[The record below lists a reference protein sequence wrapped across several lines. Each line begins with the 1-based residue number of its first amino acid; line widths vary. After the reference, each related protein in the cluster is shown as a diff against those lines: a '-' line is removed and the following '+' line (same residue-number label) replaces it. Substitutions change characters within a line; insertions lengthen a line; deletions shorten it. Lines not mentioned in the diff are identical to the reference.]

1 MRDSGTHITL
11 PVPRHKTR
19 YPSVYYRLDAK
30 GARRYQISYT
40 DSTGKRVFKTV
51 NGNEKDALAALNDI
65 KSRMRKGEKVV
76 RSRMTVQELGEEYL
90 RQTTH
95 LKPGT
100 LTDYGYNL
108 DHWVFPKIGH
118 LKVSAVTVN
127 EIADFIA
134 DMRQEYT
141 ANTIRNCLKP
151 LAGMFR
157 LAVRRGLVAQNPI
170 HALDRQER
178 PQGAAKRMR
187 ILSSDEIKQLLFVS
201 AEGYRH
207 RNKEG
212 HLGQRISGA
221 YGLLFTTAIF
231 TGLRRSELL
240 ALDWTDVDL
249 DRSELHVRAGKT
261 AAATR
266 TVVLPGFLVQALAA
280 RSLVK
285 FDDQNLKSDEGFSS
299 GRVFPF
305 SERNVG
311 RALDAALERAG
322 IEHVRFHD
330 LRHTYASIL
339 ISMGCELTYI
349 AQQIGHKSPATTL
362 EVYAHLFDG
371 HKRQNEARAKMQ
383 DAFSGVIA

>member
-1 MRDSGTHITL
+1 VSK
-11 PVPRHKTR
+11 RHPTR
-19 YPSVYYRLDAK
+19 YPGVMFRLDAK
-30 GARRYQISYT
+30 GNRRYQIRYR
-40 DSTGKRVFKTV
+40 DSNGRDIFKTV
-51 NGNEKDALAALNDI
+51 EGNEKDALRQRNQILE
-65 KSRMRKGEKVV
+65 RMHKGERVV
-76 RSRMTVQELGEEYL
+76 RSNMTVKELGEEYL
-90 RQTTH
+90 RQTTQ
-95 LKPGT
+95 LKDST
-100 LTDYGYNL
+100 ITDYGYAL
-108 DHWVFPKIGH
+108 DHWVYPKLGH
-118 LKVSAVTVN
+118 LKVSSVTVN

-134 DMRQEYT
+134 EMRQEFT

-151 LAGMFR
+151 LSGMFR
-157 LAVRRGLVAQNPI
+157 VAVRRGLVAQNPV

-178 PQGAAKRMR
+178 PQGTVKRMR
-187 ILSSDEIKQLLFVS
+187 ILSSDEIKQLLAVS

-207 RNKEG
+207 RNREG

-266 TVVLPGFLVQALAA
+266 TVVLPDFLVQALA
-280 RSLVK
+280 RESLCRV
-285 FDDQNLKSDEGFSS
+285 NENS
-299 GRVFPF
+299 GKLFPF

-339 ISMGCELTYI
+339 ISLGCELTYI
-349 AQQIGHKSPATTL
+349 SQQIGHKSPATTL
-362 EVYAHLFDG
+362 KVYAHLFDG
-371 HKRQNEARAKMQ
+371 HKRQEEAKVKMQ
-383 DAFSGVIA
+383 ETFKEVVG

>member
-1 MRDSGTHITL
+1 MKGGTHTRL
-11 PVPRHKTR
+11 PVPPSKRHKTR

-30 GARRYQISYT
+30 GERRYQISYT

-51 NGNEKDALAALNDI
+51 DGNEKDALAALSDI
-65 KSRMRKGEKVV
+65 KGRMRKGEKVV
-76 RSRMTVQELGEEYL
+76 RSRMTVKELGEEYL

-108 DHWVFPKIGH
+108 DHWVFPRIGH
-118 LKVSAVTVN
+118 LKVSSVTVT
-127 EIADFIA
+127 EIADFVA
-134 DMRQEYT
+134 ELRQEYT

-157 LAVRRGLVAQNPI
+157 LAVRRGLVAQNPV

-178 PQGAAKRMR
+178 PQGAVKRMR
-187 ILSSDEIKQLLFVS
+187 ILSSDEIKQLLAVS

-207 RNKEG
+207 RNKDG

-266 TVVLPGFLVQALAA
+266 TVVLPDFLVQALA
-280 RSLVK
+280 REMK
-285 FDDQNLKSDEGFSS
+285 TEGQ
-299 GRVFPF
+299 VFPF

-362 EVYAHLFDG
+362 KVYAHLFDG
-371 HKRQNEARAKMQ
+371 HKRQNEARVKMQ
-383 DAFSGVIA
+383 ESFKEVVG